1 MFPILSTDKA
11 SMKSQVQIF
20 DMFSSLLA
28 KYLGIAVIMLS
39 ISLRKNKVIVLFY
52 ILNSR
57 VWKFQYFKGLLARVS
72 IASLFD
78 FRHSSDGVIT
88 SLYGFSLH
96 FPRQLMIPR
105 TFFICLLV
113 NFIIFFR
120 EVSIHIYAC
129 ELSCCLSYY

>member
-57 VWKFQYFKGLLARVS
+57 VWKFQVFQR
-72 IASLFD
+72 
-78 FRHSSDGVIT
+78 
-88 SLYGFSLH
+88 
-96 FPRQLMIPR
+96 
-105 TFFICLLV
+105 FI
-113 NFIIFFR
+113 
-120 EVSIHIYAC
+120 SK
-129 ELSCCLSYY
+129 S